1 MYSGSS
7 WQPQWTK
14 IDVGHR
20 KQETQLRCNDDI
32 DLPHRTSL
40 LFINNLLTA
49 MALGVLTL
57 LWMSIHILCHYLLE
71 NFYFNRII
79 SLQNEG

>member
-40 LFINNLLTA
+40 LSINNLLTA

-57 LWMSIHILCHYLLE
+57 LWINVVCHYLLK
-71 NFYFNRII
+71 NYYFNRII
-79 SLQNEG
+79 YLQNEG

>member
-14 IDVGHR
+14 IDGGHQ

-32 DLPHRTSL
+32 DPPHRTSL
-40 LFINNLLTA
+40 LSINNLLTA

-57 LWMSIHILCHYLLE
+57 LWMRINIVCHYLLE
-71 NFYFNRII
+71 NVYFNRIM